1 MNSLPVPAPPCGC
14 GDDSVAALVTLF
26 VDVFQGRQIAAGM
39 QPARRPVFRRTHGI
53 AYGRFEIVPAFPD
66 ELRVGV
72 FACQPSY
79 PTWVRF
85 SSDVQDGVPDRR
97 GTVGMGLKL
106 FGDGG
111 GTYDFVLQ
119 DHDVFFVDTAR
130 DMCEFTCLTLNRRGD
145 EYLAAHQVTKQILDD
160 MQKDVD
166 SVLATTVWS
175 VLPSRLGDK
184 LHAKYKLAPDSV
196 PPGRWAPDKDDPFF
210 LRDDLQGRLRSG
222 DARWRF
228 YVQLAVDDD
237 RTPLDRATVRWRE
250 QDSPPVHVAT
260 LIVPQQDIEARGQ
273 AAYGENL
280 SFTPWQTLPEH
291 EPVGSI
297 AQARRAVYAASA
309 AARRNTNG
317 VPLGPISG
325 TFV

>member
-1 MNSLPVPAPPCGC
+1 
-14 GDDSVAALVTLF
+14 
-26 VDVFQGRQIAAGM
+26 
-39 QPARRPVFRRTHGI
+39 
-53 AYGRFEIVPAFPD
+53 
-66 ELRVGV
+66 
-72 FACQPSY
+72 
-79 PTWVRF
+79 
-85 SSDVQDGVPDRR
+85 
-97 GTVGMGLKL
+97 
-106 FGDGG
+106 
-111 GTYDFVLQ
+111 
-119 DHDVFFVDTAR
+119 
-130 DMCEFTCLTLNRRGD
+130 
-145 EYLAAHQVTKQILDD
+145 